1 MKTFLAIIILA
12 AGTLAQGQSAP
23 VPAACASK
31 SANFDVKL
39 DESQHALLPP
49 EPGKARV
56 YFIQDL
62 GFVNC
67 LGSCG
72 TTKIGVDG
80 AWVGANQHN
89 SYFSVTID
97 AGEHHLCANPQSHF
111 ASVTRYVA
119 LAHFTAE
126 PGKTYYFR
134 TRMLGDKDSPAFDL
148 DQVDSDQAEYLIAAY
163 PLSVSSPKK

>member
-1 MKTFLAIIILA
+1 MKHLLLITVFAASTFAH
-12 AGTLAQGQSAP
+12 GQTTP
-23 VPAACASK
+23 TPAACASK

-39 DESQHALLPP
+39 DESQHALLSP
-49 EPGKARV
+49 EAGKARV

-62 GFVNC
+62 GPVSC
-67 LGSCG
+67 IGSCG
-72 TTKIGVDG
+72 TTRIGVDG

-89 SYFSVTID
+89 SYFSVTVE

-111 ASVTRYVA
+111 ASVTRFVA

-134 TRMLGDKDSPAFDL
+134 TRTLGGKDNPSFDL
-148 DQVDSDQAEYLIAAY
+148 DPVDSDQAEYLIASY
-163 PLSVSSPKK
+163 PLSVSHLKQ